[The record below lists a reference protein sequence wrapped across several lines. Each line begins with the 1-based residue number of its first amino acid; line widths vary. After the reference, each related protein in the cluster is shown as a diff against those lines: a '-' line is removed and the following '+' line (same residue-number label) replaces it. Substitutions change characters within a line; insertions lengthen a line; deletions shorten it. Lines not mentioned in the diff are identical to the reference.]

1 MRALYGAVLVV
12 TLIVGVVRAP
22 DVSGPWRLEFQQDS
36 SSTVYQAD
44 CVWEQEGS
52 RVSGGCTSGFESIVS
67 IRGSIDDSRV
77 TFRFTIADAS
87 GTTMTFSGQL
97 NDKET
102 IIDGT
107 WRSMDAQGATG
118 GGTFTATKH

>member
-1 MRALYGAVLVV
+1 MRPLCAAVLWI
-12 TLIVGVVRAP
+12 TLIVGVARAV
-22 DVSGPWRLEFQQDS
+22 DLSGPWRLEFQRDS

-77 TFRFTIADAS
+77 TFRFTTAAEA

-102 IIDGT
+102 AIDGT
-107 WRSMDAQGATG
+107 WRSVDAQGATS
-118 GGTFTATKH
+118 GGTFTATKR